1 MNKNNVLWVLG
12 HKIRL
17 LDTDDSYGMIEV
29 TSPPHVPG
37 PPPHFHKNEKEFF
50 FIIHG
55 TLDVMS
61 SGEWKP
67 CGAGG
72 FVELPPNTTHTFIN
86 NTDEDVVWVTGWR
99 PKGFERFFRDFGI
112 SVSESQ
118 AQEKSVADP
127 VVQNVVQNVE
137 KYGMYI
143 AK

>member
-1 MNKNNVLWVLG
+1 MDTNNLLWVLG

-17 LDTDDSYGMIEV
+17 LDTDELYGMIEV

-37 PPPHFHKNEKEFF
+37 PPPHFHKNEREFF

-61 SGEWKP
+61 NSEWKR

-86 NTDEDVVWVTGWR
+86 NTETDVRLLVVGEASRQRSRIDYPLHQERNADIGERHWKDKPARALGPHDGMPDR
-99 PKGFERFFRDFGI
+99 PR
-112 SVSESQ
+112 
-118 AQEKSVADP
+118 
-127 VVQNVVQNVE
+127 
-137 KYGMYI
+137 
-143 AK
+143 